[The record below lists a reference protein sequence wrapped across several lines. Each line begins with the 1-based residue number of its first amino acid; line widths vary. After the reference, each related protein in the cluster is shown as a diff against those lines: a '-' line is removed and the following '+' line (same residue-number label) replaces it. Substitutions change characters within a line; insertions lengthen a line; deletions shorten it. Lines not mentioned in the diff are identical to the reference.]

1 MSITFSEQIQSLPS
15 FARFFADDRSFMGTR
30 LNEKWPPE
38 IMTTKVIAF
47 FIQKAHSHAITLG
60 FFFPFL
66 SLHSLGMHECVY
78 KSKITEIYEE

>member
-1 MSITFSEQIQSLPS
+1 MYVVAAAESVISPFVSITFSEQIQSLPS

-47 FIQKAHSHAITLG
+47 FIQKAHSHAITSFSL
-60 FFFPFL
+60 FF
-66 SLHSLGMHECVY
+66 HTV
-78 KSKITEIYEE
+78 SKHT